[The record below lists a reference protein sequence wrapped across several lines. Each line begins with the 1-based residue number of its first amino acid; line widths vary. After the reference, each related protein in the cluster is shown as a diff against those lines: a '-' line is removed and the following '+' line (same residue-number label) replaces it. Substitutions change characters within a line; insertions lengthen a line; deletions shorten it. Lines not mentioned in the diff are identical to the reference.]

1 MMLEWDR
8 TNEGS
13 GIILDNKAGI
23 TDWKT
28 LNEVERRYSVIRL
41 AEFKNLEKS
50 RKPIYDERYFLSI
63 HKYLFQDIYP
73 WAGTIREVDL
83 YKENSAFAP
92 SRFLQNSLDEFF
104 SNLKKDNYLQGFTR
118 DEVAEL
124 SSYYMLELNFIHPFR
139 EGNGRTKRCFMTEL
153 LKGAG
158 YDLGLEKID
167 ANQLVMADILAFDDN
182 ESGIKAN
189 PSYFKFLINSSIQP
203 LKQNTNNLQR
213 TSVDSLNRFLWVYD
227 RYDSRAYFKSKNSLV
242 DAEKKLI
249 ELLSIEQGKERIK
262 VILDRIISNETKI
275 SDGTAE
281 YRKTIINQ
289 AKEYKIQIDTNQIKK
304 ETAMTK
310 KNNLE
315 EEINKKGLSIADKL
329 DIFYSYYD
337 PYNRFDETGS
347 FSSKEDYHG
356 IGLKQIK
363 EDLATVE
370 GRKGIDNFLQ
380 DIIKTDERTEFV
392 KTAKDLRLELL
403 NPTIKND
410 SLSSFLETAQQKQEY
425 QKDSKKES
433 TKSQKK
439 QQEIK

>member
-1 MMLEWDR
+1 M
-8 TNEGS
+8 
-13 GIILDNKAGI
+13 
-23 TDWKT
+23 
-28 LNEVERRYSVIRL
+28 
-41 AEFKNLEKS
+41 
-50 RKPIYDERYFLSI
+50 
-63 HKYLFQDIYP
+63 
-73 WAGTIREVDL
+73 
-83 YKENSAFAP
+83 
-92 SRFLQNSLDEFF
+92 
-104 SNLKKDNYLQGFTR
+104 
-118 DEVAEL
+118 
-124 SSYYMLELNFIHPFR
+124 
-139 EGNGRTKRCFMTEL
+139 
-153 LKGAG
+153 
-158 YDLGLEKID
+158 GLEKID

-337 PYNRFDETGS
+337 PYYRFDETGS
-347 FSSKEDYHG
+347 FSPKEDYHG